1 MRDYAYYNGTFTPYD
16 ATSVPLSDRSIFFG
30 DAVYDV
36 VLGHNGIPYQMNE
49 HLARLIKNADA
60 IGLDTE
66 RIKTEISEAVN
77 FLIEESEADD
87 FVLYIQLSAKQHRR
101 CHSRNECGTN
111 VLMTVTKTDIPNKLE
126 STSAITLPDLRHAYC
141 NLKTTDLLPAVLS
154 VMDAEN
160 LGYDTAI
167 FHKDSIV
174 TEASASNVSIIS
186 EDTLITHP
194 LDRNIL
200 PGISET
206 NLIGTAEK
214 LGIEHKRRE
223 FNIEEML
230 SADVILLTST
240 TKLVRVCTSVDG
252 IDLPCGKYSLAEG
265 FFKEMLSDLL
275 FKTT

>member
-1 MRDYAYYNGTFTPYD
+1 MRDYAYYNGTFSPYD
-16 ATSVPLSDRSIFFG
+16 AAYVPLSDRSIFFG

-36 VLGHNGIPYQMNE
+36 VIGHNSIPYQINE
-49 HLARLIKNADA
+49 HLYRLLKNAAA

-66 RIKTEISEAVN
+66 AVKNEISEAIYL
-77 FLIEESEADD
+77 LIDEAEADD

-101 CHSRNECGTN
+101 CHSRNEGGTN
-111 VLMTVTKTDIPNKLE
+111 VLMTVTKADIPNKLE

-160 LGYDTAI
+160 LGCDTAI

-174 TEASASNVSIIS
+174 TEASASNVSIIC

-194 LDRNIL
+194 LDRTIL
-200 PGISET
+200 PGISES

-214 LGIEHKRRE
+214 LGIGHIRRE
-223 FNIEEML
+223 FKIEEMMM
-230 SADVILLTST
+230 ADAILLTST
-240 TKLVRVCTSVDG
+240 TKLVKVCASIDG
-252 IDLPCGKYSLAEG
+252 IDLPCRKYSLAEA
-265 FFKEMLSDLL
+265 FFKEMHSDLL
-275 FKTT
+275 CKTT